1 MQDLAHNLVTFW
13 AQGKCVGLC
22 VPHMTMDN
30 YVDSLSRW
38 TDGDL
43 IQKADSLRRLTSLV
57 LYGRGVTD
65 YGLKVLER
73 CEQLRELHLVDTNI
87 TDKGLASLANLRSL
101 RWLSIDTA
109 NVTDC
114 GIMQLKNLNQMEGLQ
129 LVKTGASD
137 DGLAILLNFPKLEYL
152 EISGCVIAEK
162 GVLFIS
168 QIGSLNSLRLAAP
181 TVFDDAFLGIS
192 LCKRLSRFSFDMPL
206 VSSEAVHELRLRLPG
221 CELGP
226 YTFFRP
232 EEKVLYLVTNFI
244 GERKT
249 LANFS
254 DALLCANELL
264 TYSPYHPALHCAR
277 ALINFRMGNFDG
289 FRNDLRNTR
298 DNANVYGQQDLLQ
311 MAMNYLSQPSFFSLR
326 MLMEQQNPDVFIANK
341 LLTSGVRPPTRN
353 EPIAALINKLNHVTG
368 LPITPERAQAAAG
381 AFTTPN
387 YHQPSVIIDL
397 SHPTKLILPEKLKD
411 ELKSVPWNW

>member
-1 MQDLAHNLVTFW
+1 MADFAHKPVASW
-13 AQGKCVGLC
+13 VQGKSVGLC
-22 VPHMTMDN
+22 VPHMTMEN

-38 TDGDL
+38 TDSAL
-43 IQKADSLRRLTSLV
+43 LEKADSLKKLTSLV
-57 LYGRGVTD
+57 LYGRAVSD
-65 YGLKVLER
+65 YGIKVLER
-73 CEQLRELHLVDTNI
+73 CEQLRELHLVDTNV
-87 TDKGLASLANLRSL
+87 TDRGLASLANLRSL

-109 NVTDC
+109 DITDS
-114 GIMQLKNLNQMEGLQ
+114 GIMQFKNLNQLEGLQ

-137 DGLAILLNFPKLEYL
+137 DGLAILLNFPNLEYL

-162 GVLFIS
+162 GVLYIS
-168 QIGSLNSLRLAAP
+168 QVGSLNSLRLAAP
-181 TVFDDAFLGIS
+181 TVFDDAFLGLS
-192 LCKRLSRFSFDMPL
+192 YCKRLSKFSFDMPL
-206 VSSEAVHELRLRLPG
+206 VSSEAVQGLRLLLPN

-244 GERKT
+244 GERRT

-289 FRNDLRNTR
+289 FRNDLRSTR
-298 DNANVYGQQDLLQ
+298 DNANMYGQQDLLR
-311 MAMNYLSQPSFFSLR
+311 MAMNYLSQPSFFNLR
-326 MLMEQQNPDVFIANK
+326 MMMEEQNPDVFIANK
-341 LLTSGVRPPTRN
+341 LLTSGVRPPTRK
-353 EPIAALINKLNHVTG
+353 EPINALINRMSSSAQA
-368 LPITPERAQAAAG
+368 PITPERAQAAAA
-381 AFTTPN
+381 AFSTPL
-387 YHQPSVIIDL
+387 YRHPSAFVDL
-397 SHPTKLILPEKLKD
+397 SNRRKLILPEELKD